1 MSYVLGFIQSLFNVG
16 FTLITTIF
24 TIMFAFIVAGIAAFK
39 GRNPLFWGILGFFFP
54 WLVFI
59 MPFIPRKMP
68 KFTGDLRYH
77 EAFRGKNP
85 VVASIMALAAIVA
98 KSDGSIS
105 REEIKLIKQFVVKTF
120 GLAYEEL
127 NDYADAFEYGKDHP
141 ERYKDFTYVITS
153 YYKRRDILVAI
164 AYLLVKIT
172 IKDGA
177 NISRV
182 EEEQVRS
189 ILAELGISS
198 YEYESIKASFRQE
211 QYAYGYENYGQYGYN
226 QSNNRSFYTQG
237 NQSLTKKYADVLGV
251 DENAS
256 LSEIK
261 KAYRKL
267 VKEYHPDK
275 IAAESMPEE
284 YAQFAN
290 QKIIEINEA
299 YEYLKNLR
307 ENG

>member
-1 MSYVLGFIQSLFNVG
+1 MSYVLGFIQSIFNLG
-16 FTLITTIF
+16 FTLITTLF
-24 TIMFAFIVAGIAAFK
+24 TMIFAFIIAGIAAFK

-68 KFTGDLRYH
+68 KLAGDLRYH
-77 EAFRGKNP
+77 EAFRGRNP
-85 VVASIMALAAIVA
+85 VVASIMALSAIVA
-98 KSDGSIS
+98 KSDGSVS

-127 NDYADAFEYGKDHP
+127 NDYADAFNYGKDHP
-141 ERYKDFTYVITS
+141 ERYKDFTYVITG
-153 YYKRRDILVAI
+153 YYKRRDVLVAI

-172 IKDGA
+172 IKEGTTLSGA
-177 NISRV
+177 EDEQLRNI
-182 EEEQVRS
+182 
-189 ILAELGISS
+189 LTELGISY

-211 QYAYGYENYGQYGYN
+211 RFTYGYENYGQYNYN
-226 QSNNRSFYTQG
+226 QSNNRNFYTQS
-237 NQSLTKKYADVLGV
+237 NQSLTKRYADILGV

-284 YAQFAN
+284 YTEFAN

>member
-237 NQSLTKKYADVLGV
+237 NQSLTKKYADILGV

-256 LSEIK
+256 LAEIK

>member
-1 MSYVLGFIQSLFNVG
+1 MSYVLGFIQSIFNLG
-16 FTLITTIF
+16 FTLITTLF
-24 TIMFAFIVAGIAAFK
+24 TIIFAFIIAGIAAFK

-68 KFTGDLRYH
+68 KLPGDLRYH
-77 EAFRGKNP
+77 EAFRGRNP
-85 VVASIMALAAIVA
+85 VVASIMALSAIVA
-98 KSDGSIS
+98 KSDGSVS

-120 GLAYEEL
+120 GLGYEEL
-127 NDYADAFEYGKDHP
+127 NTYADAFNYGKDHP
-141 ERYKDFTYVITS
+141 ERYRDFTYVITG

-164 AYLLVKIT
+164 AYLLVTIT
-172 IKDGA
+172 IKGGTTL
-177 NISRV
+177 SRA
-182 EEEQVRS
+182 EDEQLGN
-189 ILAELGISS
+189 ILAELGISY

-211 QYAYGYENYGQYGYN
+211 RATYGYENYSQYNYN
-226 QSNNRSFYTQG
+226 QSNNRNFYTQ
-237 NQSLTKKYADVLGV
+237 NDQALTKRYADILGV

-284 YAQFAN
+284 YTEFAN
-290 QKIIEINEA
+290 QKIIEINQA

>member
-1 MSYVLGFIQSLFNVG
+1 MSYVLGFIQSIFNVG
-16 FTLITTIF
+16 FTLITTLF
-24 TIMFAFIVAGIAAFK
+24 TIIFAFIVAGIAAFK

-68 KFTGDLRYH
+68 KLTGDLRYH

-98 KSDGSIS
+98 KSDGNIS
-105 REEIKLIKQFVVKTF
+105 REEIRLIKQFVVKTF
-120 GLAYEEL
+120 GLSYDEL
-127 NDYADAFEYGKDHP
+127 NNYADAFDYGKDHP

-172 IKDGA
+172 IKEGTS
-177 NISRV
+177 ISTA

-189 ILAELGISS
+189 ILSELGISS

-211 QYAYGYENYGQYGYN
+211 RYTYGYENYGQYNYN
-226 QSNNRSFYTQG
+226 QSNNKNFYTQG
-237 NQSLTKKYADVLGV
+237 SQSLTKKYADVLGV

>member
-1 MSYVLGFIQSLFNVG
+1 MI
-16 FTLITTIF
+16 
-24 TIMFAFIVAGIAAFK
+24 FAFIIAGIAAFK

-68 KFTGDLRYH
+68 KLAGDLRYH
-77 EAFRGKNP
+77 EAFRGRNP
-85 VVASIMALAAIVA
+85 VVASIMALSAIVA
-98 KSDGSIS
+98 KSDGSVS

-127 NDYADAFEYGKDHP
+127 NDYADAFNYGKDHP
-141 ERYKDFTYVITS
+141 ERYKDFTYVITG
-153 YYKRRDILVAI
+153 YYKRRDVLVAI

-172 IKDGA
+172 VKEGTTLSGA
-177 NISRV
+177 EDEQLRNI
-182 EEEQVRS
+182 
-189 ILAELGISS
+189 LTELGISY

-211 QYAYGYENYGQYGYN
+211 RFTYGYENYGQYNYN
-226 QSNNRSFYTQG
+226 QSNNRNFYTQS
-237 NQSLTKKYADVLGV
+237 NQSLTKRYADILGV

-284 YAQFAN
+284 YTEFAN

>member
-237 NQSLTKKYADVLGV
+237 NQSLTKKYADILGV

>member
-1 MSYVLGFIQSLFNVG
+1 MSYVLGFIQSIFNLG
-16 FTLITTIF
+16 FTLITTLF
-24 TIMFAFIVAGIAAFK
+24 TMIFAFIIAGIAAFK

-68 KFTGDLRYH
+68 KLAGDLRYH
-77 EAFRGKNP
+77 EAFRGRNP
-85 VVASIMALAAIVA
+85 VVASIMALSAIVA
-98 KSDGSIS
+98 KSDGSVS

-127 NDYADAFEYGKDHP
+127 NDYADAFNYGKDHP
-141 ERYKDFTYVITS
+141 ERYKDFTYVITG
-153 YYKRRDILVAI
+153 YYKRRDVLVAI

-172 IKDGA
+172 VKEGTTLSGA
-177 NISRV
+177 EDEQLRNI
-182 EEEQVRS
+182 
-189 ILAELGISS
+189 LTELGISY

-211 QYAYGYENYGQYGYN
+211 RFTYGYENYGQYNYN
-226 QSNNRSFYTQG
+226 QSNNRNFYTQS
-237 NQSLTKKYADVLGV
+237 NQSLTKRYADILGV

-284 YAQFAN
+284 YTEFAN